1 MDARN
6 EESVAQFKFEQ
17 DTFRLIRVG
26 WFTALALTIHNIPEG
41 MLTYVSALSSNPSV
55 GLGIACAIGLHNIP
69 EGFAVAFPIM
79 IGIIF
84 EINLEKIKNF
94 FNPNAV

>member
-1 MDARN
+1 M
-6 EESVAQFKFEQ
+6 AQFKFEQ

-84 EINLEKIKNF
+84 EINLEKIKYYLT
-94 FNPNAV
+94 PTLSEKTRETI